1 MLKRFGFSGS
11 SKQDANASRPG
22 KLGQLWAAKHGF
34 QKDGSPAP
42 GAKVCVWLPAPKFA
56 PSLSL
61 SLSLLLLLQRPP
73 PQPPHCGALEPQL
86 W

>member
-34 QKDGSPAP
+34 QKDGSPP
-42 GAKVCVWLPAPKFA
+42 GAKVCV
-56 PSLSL
+56 S
-61 SLSLLLLLQRPP
+61 
-73 PQPPHCGALEPQL
+73 G
-86 W
+86 